1 MKTLSRFLSALFLAG
16 LTLGFVACQKESAPA
31 TPDEPAAPAVTESSS
46 SNEDSMPV
54 RNQVTLDTLDQRVSY
69 AIGKNIATEMSTDT
83 NIDVDAE
90 ALIAGIRDTLA
101 GAEPRLNEQEIGEA
115 FQGIRDRVQ
124 EAERAAI
131 AAEHERATKFLTAN
145 GSRAEVTTT
154 ETGLQYEILE
164 AGDGVKPTTND
175 KVRVHY
181 HGTLVDGTV
190 FDSSVQRGE
199 PIEFPVTGVIPG
211 WVEALQL
218 MPAGSKWKLAIP
230 PALAYGD
237 RATGRIPAG
246 SALIFEVELL
256 DVISPEPAE
265 PAAEATE

>member
-1 MKTLSRFLSALFLAG
+1 MKTLSRFLPAILLAG
-16 LTLGFVACQKESAPA
+16 LTLGFVACQKEAAPA
-31 TPDEPAAPAVTESSS
+31 TPDEPAAPAITESSS
-46 SNEDSMPV
+46 SDDSPIPV

-83 NIDVDAE
+83 NIAVDAE

-101 GAEPRLNEQEIGEA
+101 GAEPRLSAEEIGAA

-154 ETGLQYEILE
+154 ASGLQYEVLVE
-164 AGDGVKPTTND
+164 GDGAKPTTAD
-175 KVRVHY
+175 KVKVHY

-199 PIEFPVTGVIPG
+199 PIEFPVTGVISG

-218 MPAGSKWKLAIP
+218 MPTGSKWKLAIP

-237 RATGRIPAG
+237 RATGSIPAG

-256 DVISPEPAE
+256 DVISPEPA
-265 PAAEATE
+265 PEATE